1 MQQVNFIFGLGIFLF
16 GMSQLEYSISKL
28 GDARLRIWLRSS
40 TNTPLASISTGII
53 STALLQSSS
62 MVSLLV
68 LAFASAGLLPL
79 VNAIGIIVGA
89 NLGTTLTGW
98 LVALLGFKL
107 DLAAAALPLFGLA
120 AFALALTKRQT
131 RFHYISGIVLGFAL
145 LLFGL
150 GIMKSSMETIPD
162 LWDIT
167 VLQGH
172 NGFVYLLAGVLIAA
186 LVQSSSAVMIMALA
200 AVDAQIIA
208 LTEAAALIIGADLG
222 TTSTTVLASI
232 TGNTIKRKLAFA
244 HFIFNFFVDF
254 AAFFLLL
261 PILPAMLAF
270 ASISDP
276 LYSLVAFH
284 SLINVLGVA
293 AFLPF
298 MQHFSNWI
306 ERVFSRQE
314 FQSNNLLDRVA
325 PDVADAALTAL
336 NTTVKLITLQAI
348 CNSLRIFSLKPEQL
362 KILNSASAELREN
375 VTHQNFDE
383 GYEELKNQEGI
394 VLNYSLRIQ
403 AQALQTSDVEE
414 LERLHSITRSVVFS
428 NKSLKDVQQD
438 LEELK
443 LSSRQSMRNL
453 YNSHKEFQKTSYEK
467 ILALLIG
474 DHSVDYILEELTD
487 LQRANDRHGEEVN
500 RFVYTN
506 ADNDN
511 TDGASISI
519 QLNANREIRHA
530 LKTMIKAIVLLIEPA
545 PLTVAAHNASTPII
559 GA

>member
-1 MQQVNFIFGLGIFLF
+1 
-16 GMSQLEYSISKL
+16 MSQLEYSISKL

-270 ASISDP
+270 ASISLSCSIFLIGSRESFP
-276 LYSLVAFH
+276 VRNFNRITFWTGSLPMW
-284 SLINVLGVA
+284 L
-293 AFLPF
+293 
-298 MQHFSNWI
+298 MQH
-306 ERVFSRQE
+306 
-314 FQSNNLLDRVA
+314 LLH
-325 PDVADAALTAL
+325 LT
-336 NTTVKLITLQAI
+336 
-348 CNSLRIFSLKPEQL
+348 P
-362 KILNSASAELREN
+362 
-375 VTHQNFDE
+375 
-383 GYEELKNQEGI
+383 
-394 VLNYSLRIQ
+394 
-403 AQALQTSDVEE
+403 
-414 LERLHSITRSVVFS
+414 RSS
-428 NKSLKDVQQD
+428 
-438 LEELK
+438 
-443 LSSRQSMRNL
+443 
-453 YNSHKEFQKTSYEK
+453 
-467 ILALLIG
+467 
-474 DHSVDYILEELTD
+474 
-487 LQRANDRHGEEVN
+487 
-500 RFVYTN
+500 
-506 ADNDN
+506 
-511 TDGASISI
+511 
-519 QLNANREIRHA
+519 
-530 LKTMIKAIVLLIEPA
+530 
-545 PLTVAAHNASTPII
+545 
-559 GA
+559 